1 MEALVSI
8 SSATSSTCF
17 FAKVRDVRSPSKE
30 SCRISP
36 AFFEWP
42 TLQHQTRAK
51 RIPRQCMVIVAGAKQ
66 RKAQLSAGSEQ
77 TVPLPIFTDR
87 HGMPQPLSQFLQQ
100 PAGMKSMLATNYLED
115 FEYLGNNVFR
125 CYLPKI
131 SALGREVA
139 PVMDLLVHATES
151 ECVVEMIA
159 CKFEEPDA
167 SVDKV
172 ERFSANL
179 KNHLQWKY
187 GEGGELLL
195 CTNLN
200 INVSIEVHTLPF
212 TMLPLSAVETPGN
225 AVLQAMVDRMVPAF
239 MQRLLEDY
247 YNWTVEEN
255 PQDVPVPDTIILP
268 VVPNSDQKS
277 LEGMPL

>member
-1 MEALVSI
+1 MRGE
-8 SSATSSTCF
+8 
-17 FAKVRDVRSPSKE
+17 
-30 SCRISP
+30 
-36 AFFEWP
+36 
-42 TLQHQTRAK
+42 
-51 RIPRQCMVIVAGAKQ
+51 RIPRQCMVIVAGAKG
-66 RKAQLSAGSEQ
+66 RKAQLSAESEQ
-77 TVPLPIFTDR
+77 TVPLPVFTDR
-87 HGMPQPLSQFLQQ
+87 RGMPQPLSQFLQR
-100 PAGMKSMLATNYLED
+100 PAGMKSMLAINSLED

-139 PVMDLLVHATES
+139 PVMDLLVLATES

-159 CKFEEPDA
+159 CKFEAAD
-167 SVDKV
+167 DKA
-172 ERFSANL
+172 EQFSANL

-187 GEGGELLL
+187 GENGELIL

-225 AVLQAMVDRMVPAF
+225 AVLQAMVDRMVPVF

-247 YNWTVEEN
+247 HNWTMEEEF
-255 PQDVPVPDTIILP
+255 QDSHVSDITISP
-268 VVPNSDQKS
+268 VVPNSDMKS